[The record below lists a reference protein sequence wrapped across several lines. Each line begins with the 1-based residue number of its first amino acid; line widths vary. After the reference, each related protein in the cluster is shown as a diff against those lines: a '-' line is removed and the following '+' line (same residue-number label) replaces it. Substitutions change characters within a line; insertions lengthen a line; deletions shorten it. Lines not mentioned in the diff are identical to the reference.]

1 MLTAGILGLGV
12 RRLAGSC
19 EVCGD
24 TVCQVCLGTQVLAA
38 GDFRQRP
45 VVPGQAHRKAR
56 GRVCRACWWEHLTER
71 GIKPPFPAPP
81 GQRERAA
88 RAERASCQHP
98 GVTQAMGFCPGCGDE
113 VEWKAEHGNPVCV
126 ACEAPSH
133 PRFNHC
139 WACGESFDEANTPE
153 PQALGYRL
161 EFDCDAEDCTGKL
174 AWLMPYCPWCGEAK
188 HWEPASGGNLEC
200 TECERRLDRAW
211 AHCVRCGEEAPLPDD
226 CPRCGQDLEDAPS
239 ATRCESC
246 RNIVC
251 GDCFDTRVV
260 PSDSGERQERLLCAT
275 CGVGFEVPAPPSAED
290 EDDDDAGDEDVSAGD
305 DAEEGDESG
314 ADDDSYA
321 DDDSDAHDDSDADDD
336 AASDEPP
343 DVEPEP
349 EPRAEAPHAQE
360 PEPVASAWE
369 VLGIT
374 PGAPLADAR
383 RAYLALV
390 AQYHPDKVA
399 QLGPKL
405 QALAQEETRRIIEAW
420 EYVRRRTS

>member
-1 MLTAGILGLGV
+1 ACPCCREVLTAGILGLGV

-19 EVCGD
+19 EVCGEP
-24 TVCQVCLGTQVLAA
+24 VCQVCMSTQVLEA

-45 VVPGQAHRKAR
+45 VAPGHENRKAR

-88 RAERASCQHP
+88 HAARSSCQHP
-98 GVTQAMGFCPGCGDE
+98 DVTQAMGFCPGCGDE

-133 PRFNHC
+133 PLFNHC
-139 WACGESFDEANTPE
+139 WACGESFDEANA
-153 PQALGYRL
+153 PQPVAQGYRL
-161 EFDCDAEDCTGKL
+161 EFDCDADDCTGKL
-174 AWLMPYCPWCGEAK
+174 AWLMPYCPWCGETK
-188 HWEPASGGNLEC
+188 HWEPASGGDLEC
-200 TECERRLDRAW
+200 TECEHRLDRAW

-226 CPRCGQDLEDAPS
+226 CLRCGQDLDDAPS
-239 ATRCESC
+239 AARCESC

-251 GDCFDTRVV
+251 GDCFDTCVV
-260 PSDSGERQERLLCAT
+260 PSASGEPQERLLCTT
-275 CGVGFEVPAPPSAED
+275 CGVGFDRPAPPAEPPEEEEEAEAED
-290 EDDDDAGDEDVSAGD
+290 T
-305 DAEEGDESG
+305 AEE
-314 ADDDSYA
+314 AD
-321 DDDSDAHDDSDADDD
+321 DADDTPD
-336 AASDEPP
+336 A
-343 DVEPEP
+343 EP
-349 EPRAEAPHAQE
+349 EPRSEAPRAPE

-374 PGAPLADAR
+374 PGTPLADAR
-383 RAYLALV
+383 RAYLSLV

-405 QALAQEETRRIIEAW
+405 QALAQEETRRLIEAW
-420 EYVRRRTS
+420 EYVRRKTPDTGKT